1 MEPKQLSDRLL
12 HSLVF
17 VVWPRPEDTVPD
29 DTRFF
34 FNSDWKQSVVWEM
47 TAGEL
52 LAVVEAVLDDD
63 VAWVNRQKYRK
74 NPDRQ
79 EQHNS
84 AWVARQRARRFL

>member
-1 MEPKQLSDRLL
+1 MELKEVSDRLL

-34 FNSDWKQSVVWEM
+34 FNSDWKQRVVWEM
-47 TAGEL
+47 TVGEL
-52 LAVVEAVLDDD
+52 LTVVEAVLGDD
-63 VAWVNRQKYRK
+63 VAWVNHDKYQK

-84 AWVARQRARRFL
+84 AWVARQRARPRL